1 MSANGA
7 KISLMANILG
17 VEISDLN
24 KRAVEQKLRSFLGSD
39 QQHYVVTPNPE
50 FVVAAQED
58 EDFREIINNADLS
71 IADGVG
77 LQYAARY
84 LGQPALPRITG
95 NDLMQMLAGVCAET
109 GKSMYLL
116 GGSDRSAEKS
126 ASILEDQY
134 PTLKVGSNAGGLIFI
149 EDGEWKMDPKLIR
162 EIINFQPSTL
172 FVALGHGKQEKW
184 IISFLHH
191 LPSVRIAAGIG
202 GAFDY
207 LSGNVPRAPRL
218 VRKLGLEW
226 LYRLIK
232 EPRRIKRIWTAV
244 IIFTYFVV
252 KYSIVNTYGRKQK

>member
-1 MSANGA
+1 MV
-7 KISLMANILG
+7 NILG
-17 VEISDLN
+17 VNISDLD
-24 KRAVEQKLRSFLGSD
+24 KRAVKEQLRSFLGSD
-39 QQHYVVTPNPE
+39 KQHYVVTPNPE

-84 LGQPALPRITG
+84 LGQPAPPRITG
-95 NDLMQMLAGVCAET
+95 NDLMQMLAGICAET

-116 GGSDRSAEKS
+116 GGSDRVAEKS
-126 ASILEDQY
+126 ASILKGQY
-134 PTLKVGSNAGGLIFI
+134 PTLKVKASAGGSISI
-149 EDGEWKMDPKLIR
+149 ADGEWQMDSQVLR
-162 EIINFQPSTL
+162 EIINYQPAVL
-172 FVALGHGKQEKW
+172 FVAFGHGKQEKW
-184 IISFLHH
+184 IISFLEH

-207 LSGNVPRAPRL
+207 LSGNLPRAPKF

-232 EPRRIKRIWTAV
+232 EPKRIKRIWTAV
-244 IIFTYFVV
+244 IIFPYFVV
-252 KYSIVNTYGRKQK
+252 KYSIVNTYGRR